1 MKIIHGMRYLLGFL
15 LGVCCIPLTLAAHQ
29 DLALVRQVVETYA
42 KQQTAS
48 LPGQVTVTLGTIEPV
63 QFTSC
68 PKLQAFLPL
77 GAKLW
82 GNSTVGVRC
91 TSGADWS
98 LYVPVTVRVQGPVVV
113 ATRPLANGKLIAAE
127 DLAVQTGEL
136 TQLPSGVLNDVND
149 ATGKTLT
156 VGLNAGHALRQDML
170 RAPFVIRQ
178 GQAVRLVAQGQGFK
192 VSSEGRALANAAVG
206 QMVQVKAQNGQTVS
220 GVARADGAV
229 EVQY

>member
-1 MKIIHGMRYLLGFL
+1 MKRIRGTRYLLGFL
-15 LGVCCIPLTLAAHQ
+15 FGFCGVPVTLAAPQ
-29 DLALVRQVVETYA
+29 DVALVRQAVETYA
-42 KQQTAS
+42 KQQTAN

-63 QFTSC
+63 QFAAC
-68 PKLQAFLPL
+68 PKLQPFLPL

-82 GNSTVGVRC
+82 GNSTIGVRC
-91 TSGADWS
+91 ALGADWS

-113 ATRPLANGKLIAAE
+113 ATRPLTSGKLIAAE

-156 VGLNAGHALRQDML
+156 VGLNAGHSLRQDML

-178 GQAVRLVAQGQGFK
+178 GQAVKLVAQGQGFK

-206 QMVQVKAQNGQTVS
+206 QMVQAKAQNGQTVS
-220 GVARADGAV
+220 GVARADGTV

>member
-1 MKIIHGMRYLLGFL
+1 MIFGARYLLGWL
-15 LGVCCIPLTLAAHQ
+15 LGVCCLPVALAANQ
-29 DLALVRQVVETYA
+29 DLALVRQVADTYA
-42 KQQTAS
+42 KQQTAH
-48 LPGQVTVTLGTIEPV
+48 LPGHVTITLGTIEPV
-63 QFTSC
+63 KFAVC

-82 GNSTVGVRC
+82 GNSTIGVRC
-91 TSGADWS
+91 AAGADWS

-113 ATRPLANGKLIAAE
+113 AARSLPNGKLIAVE
-127 DLAVQTGEL
+127 DLALQTAEL
-136 TQLPSGVLNDVND
+136 TQLPSGILSDASE
-149 ATGKTLT
+149 ATGKTLA
-156 VGLNAGHALRQDML
+156 VGVNAGHALRQDML
-170 RAPFVIRQ
+170 RAPLVIRQ
-178 GQAVRLVAQGQGFK
+178 GQAVKLVAQGQGFK